1 MTEPR
6 PDEAKA
12 RQAVEAAIAAQ
23 AARPEDAA
31 SHEGVV
37 RARLE
42 HADTLLE
49 LGQIEQAGAEAD
61 AAVRTAE
68 EFHRRFLGEVQAT
81 VLLADAI
88 SRRAVILEELIFDAQ
103 ERDRREPLAI
113 PDHFPP
119 SHDDVLA
126 CHRRTVE
133 LLEPLV
139 RHEDADPDLWIRLG
153 HAHARLAATLDEGRQ
168 HDEAFGHYRASL
180 ACAER
185 IAARHVPSGLLPA
198 GVLTRQAD
206 SDPAPADLPLPV
218 EEKTEPSG
226 SRSHV
231 LRAQSA
237 LALAHNAMGHHYGER
252 GQIED
257 SIVHHEHSRAIN
269 DALSRQAP
277 RDAHWKSCLATD
289 HENLCDAHARLGDAS
304 AALKHAREATRIRK
318 ALCLRR
324 DATVE
329 QRSQLADSHRDVA
342 ELSLDTGD
350 TDTGFAQYRTMLR
363 ILQGLS
369 EEHPDDEDFLF
380 RLADGQLVF
389 GYALEQRDRPEDA
402 LAIYRAALAT
412 DRRLMDLQPGEPRW
426 QANAAH
432 CHLCAALVLL
442 ALDRQAE
449 AESHVTRGL
458 EILENAVDRHPRDRG
473 LLADLSHFH
482 NDLGAAFARFE
493 DIDAAILHYAAS
505 EVADT
510 QLVLLDESDHDAL
523 ANLAVTYDSLAAL
536 HERTGDLGSASRY
549 GDLAVRTEER
559 LCEMDPES
567 VEYQSRLV
575 QALLNLAHTDVE
587 RDDVERALRSLR
599 RAERVTVRL
608 GRLVP
613 RDDQIALLGA
623 QVDRALGEALRDSG
637 DAPGAERYL
646 RGAIERLES
655 RISPDEDEA
664 HTWAV
669 PRAECL
675 EALGEYLLD
684 GGRPEEAVDRLRPAV
699 ALRRA
704 VSGHLPDDAQAAREL
719 ARTLESLAEALE
731 AVGQSDEAARTRNEA
746 HRLTDRF
753 GEAP

>member
-1 MTEPR
+1 MTDRR
-6 PDEAKA
+6 PDEATT
-12 RQAVEAAIAAQ
+12 RQTLDAALEAQ
-23 AARPEDAA
+23 ASQPDDAA
-31 SHEGVV
+31 THERLV
-37 RARLE
+37 RARLDL
-42 HADTLLE
+42 ADVLLDA
-49 LGQIEQAGAEAD
+49 GKVDAAGAEAD
-61 AAVRTAE
+61 AAVRSAE
-68 EFHRRFLGEVQAT
+68 EFHRRFQGDVLAT
-81 VLLADAI
+81 VVLAESL
-88 SRRAVILEELIFDAQ
+88 SRRAIILEELIFDAQ

-139 RHEDADPDLWIRLG
+139 RHEEADPDLWIRLG
-153 HAHARLAATLDEGRQ
+153 HAHARLAATLDEARE
-168 HDEAFGHYRASL
+168 HDEAFGHYRASI

-185 IAARHVPSGLLPA
+185 VAARHVPPGLLPS
-198 GVLTRQAD
+198 GVLEKASSGEEVASPPVAVEGD
-206 SDPAPADLPLPV
+206 AP
-218 EEKTEPSG
+218 G

-252 GQIED
+252 GQLED
-257 SIVHHEHSRAIN
+257 SITHHEHSRAIN
-269 DALSRQAP
+269 AALSRQAP
-277 RDAHWKSCLATD
+277 RDAHWMTCLATD
-289 HENLCDAHARLGDAS
+289 HENLCDAHARLGDPK
-304 AALKHAREATRIRK
+304 AALLHAREATRIRK
-318 ALCLRR
+318 TLCLRR

-342 ELSLDTGD
+342 ELSLEVGD
-350 TDTGFAQYRTMLR
+350 ADTGFAQYRTMLR
-363 ILQGLS
+363 ILEALS

-380 RLADGQLVF
+380 RLADGQLVL
-389 GYALEQRDRPEDA
+389 GYALEQRSRPEDA
-402 LAIYRAALAT
+402 LSIYRAALAT
-412 DRRLMDLQPGEPRW
+412 DRRLMELQPGEPRW

-442 ALDRQAE
+442 ALDRQDE
-449 AESHVTRGL
+449 AESNVGKGL
-458 EILENAVDRHPRDRG
+458 HILETAVDRHPRDRG

-493 DIDAAILHYAAS
+493 DTDAAILHYVAS

-510 QLVLLDESDHDAL
+510 QLVQLDEGDHDAL

-559 LCEMDPES
+559 LCELDPES
-567 VEYQSRLV
+567 VDYQSRLV
-575 QALLNLAHTDVE
+575 QALLNLAHTDTE
-587 RDDVERALRSLR
+587 RGDAERALRSLR

-613 RDDQIALLGA
+613 RDDQVALMAA

-637 DAPGAERYL
+637 DVPAAERYL
-646 RGAIERLES
+646 RGAVERLES
-655 RISPDEDEA
+655 RISPEDDDPR
-664 HTWAV
+664 TWAV

-675 EALGEYLLD
+675 EALGEFLLD
-684 GGRPEEAVDRLRPAV
+684 LERADDAMERLLPAV

-704 VSGHLPDDAQAAREL
+704 VTDHMPEDAHAAREL
-719 ARTLESLAEALE
+719 ARTLEYLAEAYE
-731 AVGQSDEAARTRNEA
+731 ARGEQDEALRARNEA

>member
-1 MTEPR
+1 MTDRR
-6 PDEAKA
+6 PDEASTRKTL
-12 RQAVEAAIAAQ
+12 EAALSAQ
-23 AARPEDAA
+23 ASQPDDVAL
-31 SHEGVV
+31 HEQLV

-42 HADTLLE
+42 HADSLLE
-49 LGQIEQAGAEAD
+49 AGKVDAAGAEAD
-61 AAVRTAE
+61 AAVRAAE
-68 EFHRRFLGEVQAT
+68 EFHQRFRGDLPAT
-81 VLLADAI
+81 VVLAEAL
-88 SRRAVILEELIFDAQ
+88 SRRAIILEELIFEAQ
-103 ERDRREPLAI
+103 ERDRRDPLSI

-126 CHRRTVE
+126 CHRRTVD

-139 RHEDADPDLWIRLG
+139 RHGDADPDLWIRLG
-153 HAHARLAATLDEGRQ
+153 HAHARLAATLDDARE

-185 IAARHVPSGLLPA
+185 VAAGHVPPGLLPA
-198 GVLTRQAD
+198 GVLSVPA
-206 SDPAPADLPLPV
+206 APAA
-218 EEKTEPSG
+218 TEAAPAATDAASPPG

-252 GQIED
+252 GQLDD

-269 DALSRQAP
+269 EALSRQAP

-289 HENLCDAHARLGDAS
+289 HENLCDAHARIGDPK
-304 AALKHAREATRIRK
+304 AALLHAREATRIRK
-318 ALCLRR
+318 SLCLRR

-342 ELSLDTGD
+342 ELSLETGD
-350 TDTGFAQYRTMLR
+350 PDTGFAQYRTMLR
-363 ILQGLS
+363 ILGELS

-380 RLADGQLVF
+380 RLADGQLVL
-389 GYALEQRDRPEDA
+389 GYALEQRARPEDA
-402 LAIYRAALAT
+402 LATYRGALAT

-442 ALDRQAE
+442 ALDRHEE
-449 AESHVTRGL
+449 AQDHVGKGL
-458 EILENAVDRHPRDRG
+458 EILENAVERHPRDRG

-482 NDLGAAFARFE
+482 NDLGAAFARF
-493 DIDAAILHYAAS
+493 DDTDSAILHYAAS

-510 QLVLLDESDHDAL
+510 QLVQFDEGDHDAL

-549 GDLAVRTEER
+549 GDLAVRAEER

-567 VEYQSRLV
+567 VDYQSRLV

-587 RDDVERALRSLR
+587 REDAERAIRSLK
-599 RAERVTVRL
+599 RAERVIVRL

-613 RDDQIALLGA
+613 RDDQVALLGA
-623 QVDRALGEALRDSG
+623 QVDRALGEALRDTG
-637 DAPGAERYL
+637 DAAGAERYL
-646 RGAIERLES
+646 RGAVERLES

-664 HTWAV
+664 ETWAV

-675 EALGEYLLD
+675 EALGEFLLD
-684 GGRPEEAVDRLRPAV
+684 AGRFEEALERLTPAI

-704 VSGHLPDDAQAAREL
+704 VIEHVPEDAHASREL
-719 ARTLESLAEALE
+719 ARTLESMAEALDGT
-731 AVGQSDEAARTRNEA
+731 GQQDAALRARNEA